1 MNPLI
6 YQDFKIIIIKIVHLS
21 KDAIHIHV
29 GFFAL
34 LAMLILTKK
43 KLHHASILLAPFLV
57 SFMMEV
63 LDVWGDLS
71 IGRKANIPASL
82 HDLINTNLIPVCLF
96 FWAKW
101 NNRQTLRNS
110 T

>member
-1 MNPLI
+1 MNPLL

-29 GFFAL
+29 GFFVL
-34 LAMLILTKK
+34 MAMLLLSKK
-43 KLHHASILLAPFLV
+43 KLHQPSILFAPFIL
-57 SFMMEV
+57 SFLMEV

-71 IGRKANIPASL
+71 VGRRANIPASL

-101 NNRQTLRNS
+101 NQRQLS
-110 T
+110 